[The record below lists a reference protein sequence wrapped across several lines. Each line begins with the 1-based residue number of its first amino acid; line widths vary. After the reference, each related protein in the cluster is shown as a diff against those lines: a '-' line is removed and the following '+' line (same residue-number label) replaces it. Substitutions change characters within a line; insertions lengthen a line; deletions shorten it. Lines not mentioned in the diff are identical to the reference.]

1 MQLHLCASY
10 ALSGWNRLFLFSWLS
25 SVLFLFFVNI
35 TGTNSFHTKWKQYYK
50 HVPGRL
56 GELFI
61 AHVLSEAPVIPS
73 SEKQAIPDKASQ
85 YLLTVSW
92 MWNPEQEALKQSS
105 TSFQNNTVRRWLSCV
120 KQSLNHPC
128 YGSPVFSLICFPH
141 KVSRL
146 LFDTS
151 LFGKKTAEM

>member
-1 MQLHLCASY
+1 MHFQDEIDYFSFPGSAVFCSLCEHH
-10 ALSGWNRLFLFSWLS
+10 WDKFLPYQR
-25 SVLFLFFVNI
+25 
-35 TGTNSFHTKWKQYYK
+35 KQYYK

-92 MWNPEQEALKQSS
+92 VWNPEQEALKQSS